1 MKILVY
7 GLGAIGITFATFLK
21 EAGNTVFGKV
31 KEKNFPKRLY
41 VSGIWGNHS
50 AELDRLSSNILDFKD
65 EDIDLIILSVKAY
78 NTEEALKDIKQIIK
92 DNTILLLTQNGYGNY
107 ELAIKYIGKD
117 KTLLSRVI
125 FGAKVIEKG
134 KVNITVNA
142 DDVIIGQPDR
152 ALPED
157 KIKDIVNV
165 IRKSGIP
172 TSYSPDVYKI
182 LWDKIIYNC
191 ALNPL
196 GAILSCSYG
205 DLAANRYTRE
215 VMNKIVNE
223 IFEITK
229 AYKIELNWENP
240 KDYLNFFYKKL
251 IPPTKEHYPSMFYD
265 IQTGKRTE
273 IDALNGAIVRLA
285 KAKGLETPTNELI
298 TNLIKFKEKINRS

>member
-205 DLAANRYTRE
+205 DLADNRYTRE

>member
-31 KEKNFPKRLY
+31 KEKNFPKKLY

-50 AELDRLSSNILDFKD
+50 AELDRLSSDILDFKD

-205 DLAANRYTRE
+205 DLADNRYTRE

-298 TNLIKFKEKINRS
+298 TNLIKFKEKTNRS

>member
-1 MKILVY
+1 MNILVY

-31 KEKNFPKRLY
+31 KEKNFPKKLY

-50 AELDRLSSNILDFKD
+50 AELDRLSSDILDFKN

-78 NTEEALKDIKQIIK
+78 NTEEALKDIKQIIR

-107 ELAIKYIGKD
+107 ELAVKYIGKE

-152 ALPED
+152 AISED

-205 DLAANRYTRE
+205 DLADNEYTRE

-229 AYKIELNWENP
+229 AYEIELNWENP

-298 TNLIKFKEKINRS
+298 TNLIKFKEKTNRS